1 MATNLQVW
9 IYDID
14 RVNYVD
20 VTEYVL
26 SVSSFRGKSRA
37 LDFYEAGSLTVSFKN
52 HTRVFD
58 PTNTSSPINGYVKP
72 KLPIYVRHSGA
83 FAVFSGIID
92 DWSLIYDVN
101 GDSIATVSASE
112 PTNLFTNVDLGA
124 QTFPAEL
131 SGSRISRV
139 LNDDRVDWPTDWG
152 AQVLDAGT
160 QMLDSSSI
168 EEGTNVLE
176 YLQQVLASEQGELF
190 IDGTYSLKFHD
201 NSRSV
206 MGSASVPVFAD
217 DNTTYN
223 SVTSGSAIAA
233 WQYDSIQ
240 VSYSTSLL
248 YNRIQVNAYDEL
260 NSAVATDV
268 ASYTALNNTY
278 YDYILDGV
286 LYADKFRLGNLAT
299 YIGGKYSEPEYRF
312 NTIRVNFFALSSGQ
326 QYDLIGDVRLNDF
339 ARVRLKPNNTGSTID
354 RFVRIIGIQHDA
366 TPDSHYVT
374 YQLES
379 IKIPALVLSDND
391 FGKLDVNV
399 LGL

>member
-1 MATNLQVW
+1 MATELQVW
-9 IYDID
+9 IYDKDQI
-14 RVNYVD
+14 YWVD
-20 VTEYVL
+20 VTQYVL
-26 SVSSFRGKSRA
+26 SLSCFRGKSRA
-37 LDFYEAGSLTVSFKN
+37 LDFYEAGTLSVSFKN

-58 PTNTSSPINGYVKP
+58 PTNTSSPIYGYVKP
-72 KLPIYVRHSGA
+72 KLPIYVQLGY
-83 FAVFSGIID
+83 AVFSGIID

-101 GDSIATVSASE
+101 GDSIASVSASE
-112 PTNLFTNVDLGA
+112 PTNLFTNTTLGA
-124 QTFPAEL
+124 TTFPAEL

-139 LNDDRVDWPTDWG
+139 LNDDRVDWPTGWG
-152 AQVLDAGT
+152 SQVLDPGT
-160 QMLDSSSI
+160 QMLDASSI
-168 EEGTNVLE
+168 EEGTNVFE

-217 DNTTYN
+217 DNTTYV
-223 SVTSGSAIAA
+223 SETAGSAIAA
-233 WQYDSIQ
+233 WPYDSIQ

-248 YNRIQVNAYDEL
+248 YNRIQVNAYDEVT
-260 NSAVATDV
+260 SAVATDV
-268 ASYTALNNTY
+268 ASYTDLNDTY
-278 YDYILDGV
+278 YDYVLDGV

-312 NTIRVNFFALSSGQ
+312 NTVRVNFFALSSLQ
-326 QYDLIGDVRLNDF
+326 QDRLLNDVRLNKF

-366 TPDSHYVT
+366 TPSSHYVT

-379 IKIPALVLSDND
+379 IKIPALVLDDAD